1 MGYAVSSVV
10 VVEKREET
18 ILPEEVPRLLREALR
33 GVRIES
39 FSIERTAPS
48 DPVLRVNGRLVG
60 GWLDL

>member
-18 ILPEEVPRLLREALR
+18 ILPEEVPRALREALR
-33 GVRIES
+33 G
-39 FSIERTAPS
+39 
-48 DPVLRVNGRLVG
+48 

>member
-18 ILPEEVPRLLREALR
+18 ILREALR

-39 FSIERTAPS
+39 FSIERSAPR